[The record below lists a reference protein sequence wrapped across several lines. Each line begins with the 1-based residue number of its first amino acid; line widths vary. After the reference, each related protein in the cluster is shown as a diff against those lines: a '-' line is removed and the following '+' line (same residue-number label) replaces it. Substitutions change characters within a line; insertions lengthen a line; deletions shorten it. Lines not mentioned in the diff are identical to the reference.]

1 MPKKK
6 IDPAKNRY
14 RSAEQRAPDV
24 PRVAYTIP
32 EFCSAHRFSLSMYY
46 KMRAAGTGPRE
57 SHAGTKILITLANAA
72 AWLKKLEEVEAA

>member
-6 IDPAKNRY
+6 IDPAKNKY

-24 PRVAYTIP
+24 PKAAYTIP

-46 KMRAAGTGPRE
+46 KMRAAKKGPRE
-57 SHAGTKILITLANAA
+57 SVIGNKKIISLANAS
-72 AWLKKLEEVEAA
+72 AWLKQIEE